1 MAIDIVE
8 TIRSFN
14 AGRDPERLAMK
25 YLKLR
30 TSPFLFLRGT
40 CHLFYA
46 RLPKDKV
53 LATGPAA
60 WISGDLHFENF
71 GSYKGANRLVY
82 FDINDFD
89 EAVLAPATWEL
100 VRLLTAILVARDA
113 LHVKSAGADRLCE
126 AVIDSYARA
135 LETGKAGWVDRDTL
149 DEPVH
154 KLLRKLQERKRSQ
167 FLEQRTTRKGGKRFI
182 LCDGSHALEATPDQK
197 QRATALVARHA
208 ARADRREFFKVLDVA
223 RRIAGTG
230 SLGVERYVV
239 LVEGKGSPGGNYLLD
254 LKLAP
259 RSSLQARVMLA
270 QPRWK
275 SHAHRVVALQ
285 QRLQAIPPAFLRA
298 VVAGK
303 SSYVLRELQP
313 TDDRVALDASG
324 TAAGEIESALRQM
337 GQLAA
342 WAQLRSSGRQ
352 GSAIADDLVAFGAA
366 RAKWGKRLMRAAHLC
381 AGRVDDDWRTY
392 CDAYDKGAFATTV

>member
-1 MAIDIVE
+1 MAVDIVE
-8 TIRSFN
+8 TIKSFN

-46 RLPKDKV
+46 RLPKEKV

-71 GSYKGANRLVY
+71 GTYKGANRLVY

-89 EAVLAPATWEL
+89 EAVLAPVTWEL
-100 VRLLTAILVARDA
+100 VRLLAAILVARDA
-113 LHVKSAGADRLCE
+113 LHVKAAGAARLCE
-126 AVIDSYARA
+126 SVIDAYAQA
-135 LETGKAGWVDRDTL
+135 LVAGKAGWVDRDTA
-149 DEPVH
+149 DGPVQQ
-154 KLLRKLQERKRSQ
+154 LLQTLKERKRSQ
-167 FLEQRTTRKGGKRFI
+167 FLEHRTTRKGRKRSI
-182 LCDGSHALEATPDQK
+182 LCDGSHALEATPDQAL
-197 QRATALVARHA
+197 RATALVAGYASRV
-208 ARADRREFFKVLDVA
+208 DRPEFFKVLDVA

-239 LVEGKGSPGGNYLLD
+239 LVEGRGSPAGNYLLD

-259 RSSLQARVMLA
+259 RSSLQARVKIA
-270 QPRWK
+270 QPGWK

-285 QRLQAIPPAFLRA
+285 QRLQAIAPAFLCP

-313 TDDRVALDASG
+313 TDDRVALEAG
-324 TAAGEIESALRQM
+324 NIPAGEIESVLRQM

-352 GSAIADDLVAFGAA
+352 GSAVADDLIAFGAA
-366 RAKWGKRLMRAAHLC
+366 RDKWGKRLMRAAHLC
-381 AGRVDDDWRTY
+381 AERVAADWRTY
-392 CDAYDKGAFATTV
+392 CTAYDKGAFAKTV